1 MQELRP
7 QLADSQASCLRAEG
21 ETKRL
26 TKKLASSHDTS
37 EQQKNDLEKLQIA
50 YDELKAKHE
59 TDIAQA
65 RKHAAGLQRDKSDLQ
80 QSMELLKTEH
90 ARANRKLPRMG
101 GSPAAANDTPNDFLT
116 PGGPHDDDI
125 FSMAGGST
133 NRRRGADNSLYPAD
147 RFSDYAD
154 SSPDASPIKA
164 PRAPNHPSNEIE
176 SLQQRL
182 AHAQRQINTLK
193 NTLQREK
200 ELKMD
205 YRRKLGASPGMP
217 APEEDDDAD
226 FYEEDTAQAPSV
238 RRPTPYRQRGSRI
251 RGRGR
256 GRGGLTLSE
265 RLGMVANSPASEFA
279 ADEDDGFRFDSP
291 PPPVPAINF
300 GASDREESTSDEQRV
315 RSPSPS
321 PFDAPSNRT
330 SIDGMDPAFANVLR
344 RTPSAN
350 SIPYNSSPLRHPL
363 PNRGGTIG
371 RRNRGGAAFQ
381 EARPPSLVGQP
392 DVLAAELGFGSP
404 LKSNESIITEV
415 PVEKA
420 DFACQT
426 DIIEQPAAP
435 VIPEA
440 APRVDCAVQSEVPE
454 EPVAVARS
462 LVDSSAQTS
471 ESLRHDASSQC
482 SPPPI
487 PTSSTGVSTDRV
499 STSSTGVSTDPIST
513 SATGVSTDPTFT
525 TSTGV
530 STDPPTLV
538 KTEHA
543 SIQAEVSVGQDA
555 QSQTDAA
562 PRLVNVEVQSESPQ
576 SADLSTSS
584 VLEDTMLTPTRAI
597 VTLPDLDSSDSDGE
611 QTETG
616 MDSDL
621 ETETETDT
629 DDYTDARQ
637 SVTGSTPFQ
646 SVDDFHSISTHT
658 DPFPDAT
665 PSQSTDDFHS
675 IGSYAD
681 DGNDAD
687 NNSILTSRAKRASA
701 SSHASSS
708 LSSPPRPPSPTYD
721 SKSVSAMIIEPET
734 PKPELKAIPEPEL
747 KEIPKP
753 ELKEMSTQTDEWQ
766 PQRPAVPPSPA
777 FRIGT
782 TGQQF
787 QFVPA
792 TGSSSRTTSMN
803 STTGLLPNLM
813 RESPAASYRT
823 LPGDRRQS
831 MDSMVSS
838 MMEEQVP
845 VPVDKSKPPTMM
857 LPPPPRMP
865 PPPTSMPPPTFIPEK
880 RDFPPPRPS
889 SPPPP
894 ELIQRATTPTFGS
907 VLMLPGSRQ
916 PRQSGSSMPPS
927 QQGLR
932 ELPSTHSFR
941 SANNAAN
948 HAGGLFGNVDRE
960 RREFSST
967 SLNSE
972 RSVASPRSSFSSEQ
986 HFNLRNNLAKAPTT
1000 PDRTATATNAAGLST
1015 DPAII
1020 HAITQTMIGEPLY
1033 KYVRRPM
1040 GGNTRH
1046 KRFFW
1051 VHPYTKMLY
1060 WSDSD
1065 PQSSKVSES
1074 SAKSGTYT
1082 SCICCTP
1089 THPVFSLHRGY
1100 KIRAGSQSYAT
1111 WAVPVQPYRD
1121 NS

>member
-1 MQELRP
+1 
-7 QLADSQASCLRAEG
+7 
-21 ETKRL
+21 
-26 TKKLASSHDTS
+26 
-37 EQQKNDLEKLQIA
+37 
-50 YDELKAKHE
+50 
-59 TDIAQA
+59 
-65 RKHAAGLQRDKSDLQ
+65 
-80 QSMELLKTEH
+80 
-90 ARANRKLPRMG
+90 
-101 GSPAAANDTPNDFLT
+101 
-116 PGGPHDDDI
+116 
-125 FSMAGGST
+125 
-133 NRRRGADNSLYPAD
+133 
-147 RFSDYAD
+147 
-154 SSPDASPIKA
+154 
-164 PRAPNHPSNEIE
+164 
-176 SLQQRL
+176 
-182 AHAQRQINTLK
+182 
-193 NTLQREK
+193 
-200 ELKMD
+200 
-205 YRRKLGASPGMP
+205 
-217 APEEDDDAD
+217 
-226 FYEEDTAQAPSV
+226 
-238 RRPTPYRQRGSRI
+238 
-251 RGRGR
+251 
-256 GRGGLTLSE
+256 
-265 RLGMVANSPASEFA
+265 MVANSPASEFA

-629 DDYTDARQ
+629 DDYMDARQ

-1074 SAKSGTYT
+1074 SAKSAYIEGIRSVLDPNPMPPGLYQYSLIVTTRERELKFTPASKERHDIWLNALRYLLSRANPANLMSPANQTIVPRSPPSSNGHLDADTVRHRVDSSPMSTRSRRSHRHMDSFNTTPRGTRSRSQMSMGKRSTTPAMEYLRWNPE
-1082 SCICCTP
+1082 SPSKSYEYVQDNNDDDLDFELHGEDAEESFEGLANVRACCDGRHTVGGHHHHH
-1089 THPVFSLHRGY
+1089 HPVAGDAPQENLRPQFEGTSRPVSPSAWSFRS
-1100 KIRAGSQSYAT
+1100 RAGSSHSRDTPSMFSWGRAEGKLRFGSKRST
-1111 WAVPVQPYRD
+1111 KTMPVHD
-1121 NS
+1121 D